1 MQNFSYHA
9 PATLG
14 EACAL
19 MAEAPDRSRFLAGGS
34 DLHLALEHHAGPVDT
49 VIDLKRIAGLEG
61 IEETPGGGWRIGAL
75 TRMAALERHQGL
87 RAALPALCAA
97 AAVVGGPPIRN
108 RATLGGNLCNASP
121 AADTATPL
129 LAFGAQVEVSGG
141 GVPGSNASRTLALE
155 ALWAGPRS
163 TTLRPEEVLTAVVIP
178 PPPTGGG
185 ANESTANES
194 TANESTANEST
205 ANESTANES
214 TAHGNAFARLTR
226 SAMDIALVNAAASL
240 TLDGSGRLAS
250 LTVALGAVGATVL
263 SVPGT
268 DALLGRPVDEALL
281 EDIGKMAETAAQPIT
296 DVRASAE
303 YRREMAGVMAMRAVG
318 WAAAPAK
325 GDTP

>member
-185 ANESTANES
+185 ANESTI
-194 TANESTANEST
+194 
-205 ANESTANES
+205 NES

>member
-185 ANESTANES
+185 ANESTE
-194 TANESTANEST
+194 
-205 ANESTANES
+205 NES

-268 DALLGRPVDEALL
+268 DALLGRPVDQALL

>member
-194 TANESTANEST
+194 TA
-205 ANESTANES
+205 
-214 TAHGNAFARLTR
+214 HGNAFARLTR

>member
-185 ANESTANES
+185 ANESTE
-194 TANESTANEST
+194 
-205 ANESTANES
+205 NES

>member
-178 PPPTGGG
+178 PPPTG
-185 ANESTANES
+185 STANES
-194 TANESTANEST
+194 TANESTE
-205 ANESTANES
+205 NES

>member
-178 PPPTGGG
+178 PPPTG
-185 ANESTANES
+185 STANER
-194 TANESTANEST
+194 
-205 ANESTANES
+205 TANES